1 MTYQYIAESTL
12 PEDTQTYVTREA
24 DSQLYQALLE
34 GKFCYVFNSRKI
46 GKSSLALQTIKQL
59 RTAGIRSVFIDL
71 SGDETKLEHPEQWYA
86 NILDTLAYELDLDV
100 NLKNWWQERNWLSP
114 LRRFREFIESV
125 MLSQV
130 PEKIVIFIDEI
141 DSVLSLNFS
150 ADDLFAFIRS
160 CYNRRTQNADYNRIT
175 FCLLGVATPS
185 DLIQDKKRTPFNIG
199 QAIELKGFTQEQAA
213 PLAKGLEGKVD
224 RPIQVLNDIID
235 WTGGQPFLTQ
245 KLCKIVL
252 EQAETRNPDI
262 AELVQAYIINNWEEN
277 DNPEHL
283 GTIRD
288 RILSNQQRTSQLLG
302 IYQQIITPPNPPLA
316 RGGKDSTNSSL
327 VRGEKDNSN
336 PPLAEEEKG
345 YLTPPLSKGG
355 QGGVATD
362 HTPDSNQQRT
372 SQLLGIYQQIITPP
386 NPPLLRGG
394 KDSTNNPPL
403 LRGGKDSTNNP
414 PLLRGGKDSTN
425 NPPLLR
431 GRKDST
437 NNPSLPRGGKDSTN
451 SSLIRGEKDNSNPRL
466 AEEEKDNLTPPLT
479 KGGLGGVAADNSPD
493 QMELQLS
500 GLVVKKHGQL
510 QVYNPIYL
518 EIFNL
523 DWVQQE
529 LAKLRPYQEN
539 FGAWIASNRQD
550 TSRLLRG
557 QALDDAL
564 QWKVGKRL
572 SDEDND
578 FLDASQAD
586 ERQELKK
593 NNESLREFRKQ
604 FREVFKIEE
613 AGRMALNLFQSDGK
627 QIEALR
633 VAIKAGEDLKKWIPD
648 NPQVSEYPVTNPLLV
663 LQVILAKIREEYQFV
678 GHNGSVNSVYFSPT
692 GNAIATA
699 SYDRTAKLWDLQ
711 GNCLVTFTGHNKSVT
726 SVSFSPTGDAIATA
740 SSDRTAKLWDLEGN
754 CLVTF
759 TGHNNSVTS
768 VSFSPTSDAIATA
781 SSDRTAKLWDLE
793 GNCLVT
799 FTGHNNSVRSVC
811 FSPTSDAIATASY
824 DKTAKLWDLQ
834 GNCLV
839 TFTGHN
845 DSVRSVCFSPT
856 SDAIATA
863 SYDKTAKLWDL
874 QGNCWVTFTGRNNW
888 VTSVSFSPT
897 GGAIATA
904 SSDGTAKLWDLQGNC
919 WVTFTGHNNWVT
931 SVSFSPTRDAIA
943 TASSD
948 GTAKLWDLQ
957 GNCLVTFT
965 RHNKSVWSVSFSP
978 TGDAIATA
986 SDDNTAKLW
995 DLQGNWLVTFT
1006 GHNNSVRSVCFSPT
1020 GDRIATAS
1028 NDGTAKLWDLQGN
1041 SWVTF
1046 TGHNYSVRSI
1056 SFSPTGDAIATASS
1070 DKTAKLWDLQGNCWV
1085 TFTGHN
1091 HPVNSVSFSPTRD
1104 RIATASD
1111 DKTAKLWDLQGN
1123 CLVTF
1128 TGHHDW
1134 VNSVSFCPTG
1144 DAIATASD
1152 DNTAKLWDLQGNC
1165 LVTFTGHNNSVW
1177 SVSFSPTGDTIATA
1191 SHDGTAKLWDLHG
1204 NLLADFS
1211 GYKGNLLKGEADFV
1225 ELKSPIYSICFS
1237 RDGKLLITG
1246 DADGK
1251 VRFWSIESLDELLAR
1266 GREWL
1271 GEKV

>member
-34 GKFCYVFNSRKI
+34 GKLCYVFNSRKI

-59 RTAGIRSVFIDL
+59 RTAGLRSVFIDL

-130 PEKIVIFIDEI
+130 TEKIVIFIDEI

-199 QAIELKGFTQEQAA
+199 QAIELKGFTKEQAA

-224 RPIQVLNDIID
+224 RPIQVLNEILD

-277 DNPEHL
+277 DDPEHL

-302 IYQQIITPPNPPLA
+302 IYQQIITPPNPPLL
-316 RGGKDSTNSSL
+316 RGGKDSTNSSLVRAGKDSTNSSL

-336 PPLAEEEKG
+336 PPLAEEEK
-345 YLTPPLSKGG
+345 
-355 QGGVATD
+355 
-362 HTPDSNQQRT
+362 
-372 SQLLGIYQQIITPP
+372 
-386 NPPLLRGG
+386 
-394 KDSTNNPPL
+394 
-403 LRGGKDSTNNP
+403 
-414 PLLRGGKDSTN
+414 
-425 NPPLLR
+425 
-431 GRKDST
+431 
-437 NNPSLPRGGKDSTN
+437 
-451 SSLIRGEKDNSNPRL
+451 
-466 AEEEKDNLTPPLT
+466 DNLTPPRSL
-479 KGGLGGVAADNSPD
+479 GGLGGVAADNSPEI
-493 QMELQLS
+493 ELQLS

-510 QVYNPIYL
+510 QVYNRIYP

-539 FGAWIASNRQD
+539 IAAWIASNRQD

-586 ERQELKK
+586 ERQELRTSNKLLK
-593 NNESLREFRKQ
+593 EIRKQ
-604 FREVFKIEE
+604 FRKVLKIEE
-613 AGRMALNLFQSDGK
+613 AGRMALNLFQSKGK

-633 VAIKAGEDLKKWIPD
+633 AAIKTGEDLKKWVPD
-648 NPQVSEYPVTNPLLV
+648 KPPLSEYPVTYPLLA
-663 LQVILAKIREEYQFV
+663 LQMILAKIRERRQFV
-678 GHNGSVNSVYFSPT
+678 GHIGRINSVRFSPTGEALATASYDKTAELWDLQGKRLVSFIGHNDSVTNLSFSPTGEAIATASVDGTAKLWDLQGNCSVTFTGHHNLVNSVSFSPT

-699 SYDRTAKLWDLQ
+699 SSDDTTKLWDLQ
-711 GNCLVTFTGHNKSVT
+711 GNCLVTFTGHNDWVW
-726 SVSFSPTGDAIATA
+726 SVSFSPTGEAIATA
-740 SSDRTAKLWDLEGN
+740 S
-754 CLVTF
+754 F
-759 TGHNNSVTS
+759 
-768 VSFSPTSDAIATA
+768 
-781 SSDRTAKLWDLE
+781 
-793 GNCLVT
+793 
-799 FTGHNNSVRSVC
+799 
-811 FSPTSDAIATASY
+811 

-845 DSVRSVCFSPT
+845 DWVWSVSFSPNG
-856 SDAIATA
+856 DAIATA
-863 SYDKTAKLWDL
+863 S
-874 QGNCWVTFTGRNNW
+874 N
-888 VTSVSFSPT
+888 
-897 GGAIATA
+897 
-904 SSDGTAKLWDLQGNC
+904 
-919 WVTFTGHNNWVT
+919 
-931 SVSFSPTRDAIA
+931 
-943 TASSD
+943 D

-965 RHNKSVWSVSFSP
+965 EHHNWVNSVSFSP
-978 TGDAIATA
+978 TGNALATA
-986 SDDNTAKLW
+986 AY
-995 DLQGNWLVTFT
+995 
-1006 GHNNSVRSVCFSPT
+1006 
-1020 GDRIATAS
+1020 
-1028 NDGTAKLWDLQGN
+1028 DGTAKLWDLQAN
-1041 SWVTF
+1041 CLVTF
-1046 TGHNYSVRSI
+1046 TGHNDSVTNL
-1056 SFSPTGDAIATASS
+1056 SFSPTGNALATASV
-1070 DKTAKLWDLQGNCWV
+1070 DKTAKLWDLQDNCLV
-1085 TFTGHN
+1085 TFTGHHDSVTN
-1091 HPVNSVSFSPTRD
+1091 VSFSRTED
-1104 RIATASD
+1104 MFATASI

-1128 TGHHDW
+1128 TGHNNSVNCVSFSPTGNAIATASYDKTAKLWDWQGNSLVTFTGHNDW
-1134 VNSVSFCPTG
+1134 VTSVCFSPTGNAIASASSDKTAKLWDLQGNSLVTFTGHNEWVTSVCFSPTG
-1144 DAIATASD
+1144 DTIATASSDKTAKLWDLQGNSLVTFTGHNNWVTSVCFSPTGDTIATASD

-1165 LVTFTGHNNSVW
+1165 LVTFTGHNDSVT
-1177 SVSFSPTGDTIATA
+1177 SVSFSPTGDTITTA
-1191 SHDGTAKLWDLHG
+1191 SEDGTAKLWDLQG

-1225 ELKSPIYSICFS
+1225 ELTSPIYSVCFS
-1237 RDGKLLITG
+1237 RDGKFLITG
-1246 DADGK
+1246 SRDGK
-1251 VRFWSIESLDELLAR
+1251 MRFCPIESLDELLAR

-1271 GEKV
+1271 GEKI